1 MNNLVLPLFLTLLSL
16 SCASQTNSTQTKEA
30 TRPNCDPY
38 IHERLQFYFGRNEVE
53 PAQVINKTEKYPG
66 AWDSRTQKIT
76 IGNHTVEW
84 IDRVDKRNSKSSVGI
99 NGDLIA
105 LKDKQSVNA
114 VDGSK
119 NMGMNVVGVW
129 DQIKLY
135 KLYDQEI
142 IAITMSPRTCTGLM
156 CSVGAQL
163 YYDVKTKQET
173 FFGTYQT
180 NFREAKLYRFANGEA
195 NYIVSTNFDGDPHGG
210 STSAV
215 TYELYK
221 LGPRGDIQIQK
232 NPAGV
237 NYFIKHTMFPE
248 TESKP
253 DQIEQNWIEDIFK

>member
-1 MNNLVLPLFLTLLSL
+1 M
-16 SCASQTNSTQTKEA
+16 EA
-30 TRPNCDPY
+30 TQPDCDPH

-53 PAQVINKTEKYPG
+53 PAQIINNTDKDPG
-66 AWDSRTQKIT
+66 AWKSRTQKIV

-84 IDRVDKRNSKSSVGI
+84 IDKVDKRTSESSVRI
-99 NGDLIA
+99 NGDLVT
-105 LKDKQSVNA
+105 LKDKLSVNA
-114 VDGSK
+114 ADGEQKIDMYVVDQ
-119 NMGMNVVGVW
+119 W

-142 IAITMSPRTCTGLM
+142 IAITMSPRMCTGLM

-163 YYDVKTKQET
+163 YYDVKTKQKT
-173 FFGTYQT
+173 FLGTYQT

-195 NYIVSTNFDGDPHGG
+195 NYVVSTKVDGDPHGG

-221 LGPRGDIQIQK
+221 VGSKGDIQIQK

-253 DQIEQNWIEDIFK
+253 DQIIQNWIEEIFR